1 MTLALGYDCGINLLK
16 RPVRLTALDTC
27 SVALWGFDCNGT
39 VNVCFP
45 FSSAAGV
52 CHSLLDCYSS
62 FKSTQHSSFSRIA
75 LQKV

>member
-1 MTLALGYDCGINLLK
+1 MALGYDCGINLLK

-27 SVALWGFDCNGT
+27 IVALWAFDCSGS
-39 VNVCFP
+39 VKDCFP

-52 CHSLLDCYSS
+52 NHSLLDCYSR
-62 FKSTQHSSFSRIA
+62 FKSPQHSSFSSIA